1 MRILKIVVCDDDELY
16 ANEIK
21 YNVMSMMNDRSVS
34 SDCLLFFESREL
46 FEQENYFD
54 MTFLDIEMKPYTG
67 IEIAKKLQKNNP
79 NIIVYNEEKKE
90 FTVCVEFKF

>member
-67 IEIAKKLQKNNP
+67 IEIAKKLQKN
-79 NIIVYNEEKKE
+79 
-90 FTVCVEFKF
+90 